1 MIVCGIELGGS
12 TANIVVLDGTAD
24 DFNVVDTGIAKLE
37 INDSESTPGVISFY
51 NSLHSFIRNHNVQK
65 IGIKKRNPK
74 AKGKYA
80 SGPLTFK
87 MEGLIQ
93 LSKDAEVV
101 LIPPNTI
108 SARLRKDPPPKAK
121 IYKYQTE
128 AYQTAY
134 ALLKIED
141 A

>member
-12 TANIVVLDGTAD
+12 TANIVVLAGTAD
-24 DFNVVDTGIAKLE
+24 DFNVVDTGITKLE
-37 INDSESTPGVISFY
+37 INDSESAPDVISFY
-51 NSLHSFIRNHNVQK
+51 DSFHSFIRNHNVQK
-65 IGIKKRNPK
+65 IGIKRRSPK

-108 SARLRKDPPPKAK
+108 AAKLRKDPPPKAK

-128 AYQTAY
+128 AYETAY
-134 ALLKIED
+134 AFLRIEN